1 MPYAGDP
8 RGRQPVRFV
17 FDGPGFRSAP
27 SAADRSLDYVNIH
40 NFVEFVRITR
50 PDGTTYDDPLTLN
63 WHSKT
68 WISRTGTVWTVD
80 TGKSRIGLG
89 HQASLSP

>member
-1 MPYAGDP
+1 VIPAAATRTFTSLTSGLSH
-8 RGRQPVRFV
+8 R
-17 FDGPGFRSAP
+17 P
-27 SAADRSLDYVNIH
+27 SAANQSLDDVNIH

-68 WISRTGTVWTVD
+68 WISRPGTVWAVD

-89 HQASLSP
+89 QQASLSP